1 MSEGNYT
8 GNLPASIANT
18 IAGIPAALV
27 PACVKALDRLLG
39 AAVDVPVAWLEQQKA
54 KINAKTASL
63 EAVEEAVG
71 IAVAAKIVSDEELVQ
86 AATAALLRKEYRK
99 TKNIEAVSIAALE
112 DLTNNA
118 QEPGK
123 DAPLPNEV
131 DEDWL
136 NIFERYAETASS
148 DRMQKLW
155 GRVLSGEIRN
165 PGKFSLRTLRF
176 LSEFSQAD
184 AQAFSDFCENSFGP
198 NVPKKLVVPNALTD
212 IGNLIL
218 LESSGLIQGVT
229 GLGGLSFNLTV
240 NSAGNSF
247 IIEGGLCILFQSEPS
262 AEIRF
267 EAIALTPLG
276 QELITLL
283 PQRNQMRTAER
294 VAQAIRTD
302 AIHSCYLCRITESG
316 QASPMK
322 VLWQKSVPVVE
333 G

>member
-1 MSEGNYT
+1 MSEENYT
-8 GNLPASIANT
+8 SNLPASIANT

-27 PACVKALDRLLG
+27 PACLKALDRLLG

-63 EAVEEAVG
+63 EAVEGAVG
-71 IAVAAKIVSDEELVQ
+71 NAVAAKIVSDEELVQ

-112 DLTNNA
+112 DLTNNT
-118 QEPGK
+118 QEVER
-123 DAPLPNEV
+123 DAPIANEV

-155 GRVLSGEIRN
+155 GRVLSGEIRK

-184 AQAFSDFCENSFGP
+184 ALTFSDFCENCFGS
-198 NVPKKLVVPNALTD
+198 NAPKGLVIHDELMD
-212 IGNLIL
+212 IRPLIS
-218 LESSGLIQGVT
+218 LESSGLIQGAS
-229 GLGGLSFNLTV
+229 GFGGLTV
-240 NSAGNSF
+240 ALKVNADGNSF
-247 IIEGGLCILFQSEPS
+247 LIEGGLCILFKSEPS
-262 AEIRF
+262 AKLSF
-267 EAIALTPLG
+267 ETITLTPLG

-283 PQRNQMRTAER
+283 PQRNQMQVAER

-302 AIHSCYLCRITESG
+302 AIHSCYLCKITEG
-316 QASPMK
+316 GKASPMK
-322 VLWQKSVPVVE
+322 VLWQKSDPVVA